1 MFKKFR
7 NTKFKKFVST
17 VALVCFLLVVLV
29 FVCWI
34 NLISYITAVNLVN
47 SKFIYLYMYYEILI
61 YWVLLAH
68 FSFMLPLIRQ
78 CSFLFLLFFL
88 FFSLFFLW
96 SEIVL
101 STRFWKVTKAVIKR
115 HFAKYLYFQFD
126 KLYKVMQSFSNIRQ
140 YPGNLSTLSQRCC

>member
-34 NLISYITAVNLVN
+34 NLISYITAVNLIK

-101 STRFWKVTKAVIKR
+101 STPFWKVTKAVIKR